1 MQRMISYY
9 FGRDGYSR
17 LLMELTDQKFNHDL
31 SGDLERDGILSGKDG
46 SQAEIG
52 HIDVG
57 SNYLY
62 VHSKDGM
69 NKVDVDER
77 SRLLKLLDDFSLES
91 VKP

>member
-9 FGRDGYSR
+9 FGREGYSK
-17 LLMELTDQKFNHDL
+17 LLLNLTEQKFSYSI
-31 SGDLERDGILSGKDG
+31 SGDLERDGISSGKDG
-46 SQAEIG
+46 SQAELG

-57 SNYLY
+57 SSHAY

-69 NKVDVDER
+69 NEVDIDER
-77 SRLLKLLDDFSLES
+77 SRLLKLLDDFSLEP